1 MKDILIALWL
11 TPYRFSRASEQ
22 RKAVSELR
30 EDLRSS
36 RAAASSMVG
45 VTILVLSASS
55 FLVSWHQPAV
65 PLRQPLAQGRVGIGP
80 YAALDMKD
88 PDVAKEYAAVM
99 AFDTEKIVDELEASG
114 IRPPPTMSAFGRWP
128 NSGSDLA
135 RRRQPPITHRVRVLL
150 LLRRR

>member
-1 MKDILIALWL
+1 MHWL
-11 TPYRFSRASEQ
+11 TPFRFSGASELC
-22 RKAVSELR
+22 KVVSELR
-30 EDLRSS
+30 VDLRSS

-80 YAALDMKD
+80 CAALDMKD

>member
-1 MKDILIALWL
+1 MNGF
-11 TPYRFSRASEQ
+11 RFSPFQNSGASEQ
-22 RKAVSELR
+22 CQVVSELR
-30 EDLRSS
+30 VDLRSS
-36 RAAASSMVG
+36 HAASSMVG
-45 VTILVLSASS
+45 ITILIVLSASS

-150 LLRRR
+150 LLRCR

>member
-1 MKDILIALWL
+1 
-11 TPYRFSRASEQ
+11 
-22 RKAVSELR
+22 
-30 EDLRSS
+30 
-36 RAAASSMVG
+36 MVG

-135 RRRQPPITHRVRVLL
+135 RRRQPPITHRVRVLQ

>member
-1 MKDILIALWL
+1 MKDILIALVNAVPIL
-11 TPYRFSRASEQ
+11 SSFGTTPSRFGTSR
-22 RKAVSELR
+22 RPPFI
-30 EDLRSS
+30 S
-36 RAAASSMVG
+36 RRRVSMVG

-80 YAALDMKD
+80 CAALDMKD

-150 LLRRR
+150 LLRCR

>member
-1 MKDILIALWL
+1 MDGDMTTSI
-11 TPYRFSRASEQ
+11 SRESLDLLVAAGAYSASHN
-22 RKAVSELR
+22 RV
-30 EDLRSS
+30 
-36 RAAASSMVG
+36 MVG